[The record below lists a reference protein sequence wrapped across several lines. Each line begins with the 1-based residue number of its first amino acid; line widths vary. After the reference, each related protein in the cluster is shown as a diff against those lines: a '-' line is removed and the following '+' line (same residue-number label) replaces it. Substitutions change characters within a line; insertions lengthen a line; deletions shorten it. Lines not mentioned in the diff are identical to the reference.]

1 MSRKNGID
9 LFRLIAAFFI
19 MCIHTNYGALNPEYV
34 DSLRLLSRWAVPFYF
49 LATGFFLG
57 DKIANI
63 NLDFNRIEKNVSV
76 LISILIV
83 SSVIYLPLDYIHGN
97 SINSIATIL
106 TGSYF
111 HLWFIGGLLI
121 GYIFIWYLFYIQK
134 IKVLPYISIFI
145 MLSALLTDS
154 YDQFFNLSLDFSLSA
169 LLLAIPFMH
178 IGIIIS
184 KKDTSTISNKLLIA
198 LVLIGLFIQFI
209 EAELFLKLFD
219 YEKYTHQLL
228 LGTII
233 TAIPLFILSS
243 KINLKENRFSKWG
256 KNHSLTLYLYH
267 PLVYEIMRVFLTKIA
282 PNYYDAISIFYP
294 FIGFVLT
301 LIFAI
306 LLNRLFPKV
315 YKILNGNFYEKI
327 S

>member
-19 MCIHTNYGALNPEYV
+19 MCIHTNYGSLNPEYV
-34 DSLRLLSRWAVPFYF
+34 DTLRLLSRWAVPFYF

-57 DKIANI
+57 DKIVN
-63 NLDFNRIEKNVSV
+63 NYLDFNRIEKNVSM

-83 SSVIYLPLDYIHGN
+83 ASIVYLPIDFIHGN
-97 SINSIATIL
+97 NINSIATIL

-121 GYIFIWYLFYIQK
+121 SYIFIWYLFFIQK
-134 IKVLPYISIFI
+134 IKVLPYISILI
-145 MLSALLTDS
+145 LLSALLTDS

-169 LLLAIPFMH
+169 LLLAIPFVH

-184 KKDTSTISNKLLIA
+184 KKDTNLISNKLLIA
-198 LVLIGLFIQFI
+198 LVLIGIFIQFI
-209 EAELFLKLFD
+209 EAEIFLKLFN

-267 PLVYEIMRVFLTKIA
+267 PLVYEIIRVFLTKVV
-282 PNYYDAISIFYP
+282 PNYYEVISIFYP
-294 FIGFVLT
+294 FIGFTLT
-301 LIFAI
+301 LILAM
-306 LLNRLFPKV
+306 LLNRLFPKI
-315 YKILNGNFYEKI
+315 YRILNGNFFEKI